1 MVADNKKLLEHKK
14 KSPLKECKVDLISCE
29 FCNAQ
34 LLNEYGLAVHQR
46 SDNEC
51 MKIADAVD
59 HTNVIDIDETG
70 PLSQNAHGTG
80 STIHTDIHD
89 DEGFAFYDEINV
101 NNMKTKKKHN
111 NSTNI
116 NDDIFRFNQD
126 VGLSINNHVPHP
138 HQRYIDPLMFEQ
150 PPPKDDICVD
160 PKVAARRLK
169 KVQRGLLQTVPP
181 GFVAAEVFFSECDK
195 QKKLLRIDLDKIEEE
210 EHLTEIESVIL
221 EVFRLTQFNNKNNVG
236 EIKMFLKQFN
246 DHSCD
251 CAEMIAFPLPLKD
264 QHVMAFLEIHA
275 TIVQHQDSGNE
286 EEGDDDVFFN
296 DNEQE
301 QQDED
306 DQSQSGLSLR
316 RGQCSDDEE
325 GEEFQDMDM
334 ENEYDSDNGEGGV
347 ENEFHINIVSH
358 SVEQQ
363 MRSWQTDIKVVRES
377 SVFDKC
383 DVAKIDLYE
392 ILRTSG
398 APKYLFEKIQK
409 WAKDNAVALQSSM
422 PSKRN
427 TFLKIINSK
436 MYGKELIDRMKPK
449 VEDVVLRHGAR
460 IPVVYFSFRAALT
473 SLLMN
478 PQLMKDEN
486 LLLNIND
493 PFTLLEQDEESEVL
507 GDLNTGWWYR
517 ETCQMFNLRPG
528 KDILLPL
535 VLFIDGSRI
544 DTNGKLNVEPITFT
558 LGIFKRAVRNLPQA
572 WRTIGFIEKLQHMVS
587 EPFLA
592 CPSNTKRK
600 LQDKHTIMKFIL
612 KELVELQGPEAG
624 FEWQLEIGGKTYDVV
639 FKIAVQ
645 VIIGDCKGNDELCAT
660 YGNHSKTT
668 AGFCRDCKVDYDNS
682 DNPYHICDWISSRDF
697 IQKTENEINEMG
709 FHKVDNAFSI
719 INFGAGERGVY
730 GATPSEP
737 LHAFKLGVCKY
748 LFDGFVTSHLPP
760 KTRKLINK
768 KLSPLA
774 RGDQRQSFK
783 AVPRLNVVRN
793 GISGCGTLTADEQYA
808 RIFAVYLS
816 LHDPIIFKSLCHDD
830 RWKRQSNSEG
840 VKYPKNI
847 GPMGTED
854 GKEWFKLIEKT
865 VMYHTWLY
873 SNEHDINSLLP
884 DNDEDSSTSS
894 EDSQAFQLRAD
905 RFRNRSN
912 RNFDHTDSPSMS
924 AIRKYLS
931 DFNRILNRSEGNQNN
946 LVKLHQQIHNPRQVL
961 KDGAITNVDGGRCES
976 IAIYNSKHQGNL
988 SQKRAPKLN
997 WQIANNLFND
1007 ICVQDAKILQ
1017 NIFANSNGDLND
1029 STPKRHYQGS
1039 SFRIYIDQPESVL
1052 ESDGPVDVMLQWMG
1066 EKTNKTINQGLCEAI
1081 VRRLYF
1087 NMGVGGCLKLN
1098 SEVKGFTE
1106 INIDGH
1112 TYRAHPK
1119 YRGEKPW
1126 YDWALVQWDHE
1137 TDPYPAQIC
1146 MFLDLEDSRL
1156 MNEEE
1161 RDALRNT
1168 GLGRRLCELEDVT
1181 ILNRNNYNY
1190 ITRTKWMVVRS
1201 SLAHAEQGRRVLDEY
1216 RMRSKLWDR
1225 YYMEDVYRILPVE
1238 AIEGPAYCVPMEGT
1252 VNSKNEVSKGSQIIS
1267 ITDKSK
1273 WKYLF
1278 LQS

>member
-1 MVADNKKLLEHKK
+1 MLSRTTRSSKRKRRSPRKPPGKKQQESSSVQSPKQKGPVVCSGCHEMVADNKKLLEHKK

-101 NNMKTKKKHN
+101 NNMKTQKKHN

-275 TIVQHQDSGNE
+275 TIVQHQDSGND
-286 EEGDDDVFFN
+286 EEGNDDVFFN

-334 ENEYDSDNGEGGV
+334 ENEYDSDNGEGSV

-363 MRSWQTDIKVVRES
+363 MRSWQKDIKVVRES

-507 GDLNTGWWYR
+507 GDLNTGW
-517 ETCQMFNLRPG
+517 
-528 KDILLPL
+528 
-535 VLFIDGSRI
+535 
-544 DTNGKLNVEPITFT
+544 
-558 LGIFKRAVRNLPQA
+558 
-572 WRTIGFIEKLQHMVS
+572 
-587 EPFLA
+587 
-592 CPSNTKRK
+592 
-600 LQDKHTIMKFIL
+600 
-612 KELVELQGPEAG
+612 
-624 FEWQLEIGGKTYDVV
+624 
-639 FKIAVQ
+639 
-645 VIIGDCKGNDELCAT
+645 
-660 YGNHSKTT
+660 
-668 AGFCRDCKVDYDNS
+668 
-682 DNPYHICDWISSRDF
+682 
-697 IQKTENEINEMG
+697 
-709 FHKVDNAFSI
+709 
-719 INFGAGERGVY
+719 
-730 GATPSEP
+730 
-737 LHAFKLGVCKY
+737 
-748 LFDGFVTSHLPP
+748 
-760 KTRKLINK
+760 
-768 KLSPLA
+768 
-774 RGDQRQSFK
+774 
-783 AVPRLNVVRN
+783 
-793 GISGCGTLTADEQYA
+793 
-808 RIFAVYLS
+808 
-816 LHDPIIFKSLCHDD
+816 
-830 RWKRQSNSEG
+830 
-840 VKYPKNI
+840 
-847 GPMGTED
+847 
-854 GKEWFKLIEKT
+854 
-865 VMYHTWLY
+865 
-873 SNEHDINSLLP
+873 
-884 DNDEDSSTSS
+884 
-894 EDSQAFQLRAD
+894 
-905 RFRNRSN
+905 
-912 RNFDHTDSPSMS
+912 
-924 AIRKYLS
+924 
-931 DFNRILNRSEGNQNN
+931 
-946 LVKLHQQIHNPRQVL
+946 
-961 KDGAITNVDGGRCES
+961 
-976 IAIYNSKHQGNL
+976 
-988 SQKRAPKLN
+988 
-997 WQIANNLFND
+997 
-1007 ICVQDAKILQ
+1007 
-1017 NIFANSNGDLND
+1017 
-1029 STPKRHYQGS
+1029 
-1039 SFRIYIDQPESVL
+1039 
-1052 ESDGPVDVMLQWMG
+1052 
-1066 EKTNKTINQGLCEAI
+1066 
-1081 VRRLYF
+1081 
-1087 NMGVGGCLKLN
+1087 
-1098 SEVKGFTE
+1098 
-1106 INIDGH
+1106 
-1112 TYRAHPK
+1112 
-1119 YRGEKPW
+1119 
-1126 YDWALVQWDHE
+1126 
-1137 TDPYPAQIC
+1137 
-1146 MFLDLEDSRL
+1146 
-1156 MNEEE
+1156 
-1161 RDALRNT
+1161 
-1168 GLGRRLCELEDVT
+1168 
-1181 ILNRNNYNY
+1181 
-1190 ITRTKWMVVRS
+1190 
-1201 SLAHAEQGRRVLDEY
+1201 
-1216 RMRSKLWDR
+1216 
-1225 YYMEDVYRILPVE
+1225 
-1238 AIEGPAYCVPMEGT
+1238 
-1252 VNSKNEVSKGSQIIS
+1252 
-1267 ITDKSK
+1267 
-1273 WKYLF
+1273 
-1278 LQS
+1278 